1 MAIVGEAHIVVR
13 AITTSV
19 KDDIKKGFDGVDD
32 TVKRAGQSVAKTFQ
46 SDFARSAD
54 QSRKAWV
61 SLTKTSFALQTAV
74 GSLVGGI
81 SSLVGGLGAVAG
93 AAGGAAASVAA
104 LGSAVIA
111 LPVGMAVAKLALG
124 GVGQAVSAA
133 NAGASGYGKSIR
145 ELNEDLQQLKFD
157 QEEAAL
163 SVEGAGL
170 RLERARE
177 NLLRSQDL
185 PLASR
190 ARREAEL
197 EAKEADLAYR
207 RALDRRNDLEEQAK
221 NPVSRG
227 GGGAQQDPFKDL
239 LPSQKAFAKYLIS
252 LKSLQKE
259 LKGAAANGFLPILQ
273 EQMDRLIK
281 TKIGAETFFS
291 VFKTGISE
299 VSSGLGEFTKNFT
312 DSVLTADNLKDL
324 ASVFESIRRSLGQF
338 GSIVG
343 SSLGSVLT
351 ILQAAEPITR
361 KFVSFLEGKAK
372 SFENF
377 LNTKQATGELTAFF
391 NRAGEL
397 AADFGEIFGNIF
409 GFIGDM
415 INANFGPVS
424 GGQYMLNWLK
434 DATQGWKD
442 LRKNLGKKEFDG
454 YFFSAAINSKAVL
467 QSVGALVKELGKL
480 GTMREVKETFDI
492 LATGAPALGN
502 ILRSGQEAG
511 PALAKLLVELTKIAE
526 ALSDSGAIKVFF
538 GVLEQAASAVS
549 GLLENTLV
557 RTLIDIITQI
567 TAIGLA
573 AGTLMKVAT
582 FVFGAIYASVMLP
595 FKALQQFPAAF
606 AAAGTSAQKFGIA
619 LRGALGIVG
628 LISVAVMGAVELNEQ
643 WNDSRRRTVK
653 TTEEIRNEIVAGEGA
668 AVGFQS
674 ALKELGGGN
683 LVFEKLKP
691 STLKGVA
698 DGIELVT
705 ISTDDLAE
713 NGNKLDLVL
722 RALSDEMT
730 GFGTSTQGTQN
741 WFDKEA
747 DWLKIETAIS
757 NTGEA
762 LADVAGSSI
771 PDATSEFVNLAK
783 SYNLTDESAGYLLE
797 SMPAF
802 KEQLKVVA
810 NQVGLATDDQT
821 LLNIAMQKGDDYA
834 QVLESGFGGVDAA
847 AEHAAQQVE
856 ILKDQIKGFGDAEL
870 DTRAAQRSFQE
881 SVDAISESVKANG
894 KTLDIN
900 TEQGRNN
907 QAALD
912 ELARSATEQAIAIY
926 ESTGSTDE
934 MTTSLDK
941 GRDALIKAAE
951 EMGMTKD
958 KAKDLADTLLGTPE
972 EIKIS
977 VDASTEKFDN
987 KMTQLKTTYTPNWF
1001 ETTFPDLFAPGGIFN
1016 SAKPPGSKNGGYIGR
1031 YANGGLVASIRGF
1044 APGGPVTGA
1053 GTARSDSIP
1062 AMLSNGEYVIN
1073 ARATS
1078 ENRELLDR
1086 INNNETV
1093 SMAPTINMTVNAAPG
1108 MNTSELVNEV
1118 SRKIAFELRNGVG
1131 I

>member
-19 KDDIKKGFDGVDD
+19 KDDIKKGFEGVDS
-32 TVKRAGQSVAKTFQ
+32 TVKKTGQSIAKTFQ

-54 QSRKAWV
+54 QSRKSWAA
-61 SLTKTSFALQTAV
+61 LTKTSFTLQTAV
-74 GSLVGGI
+74 GSLVGTI

-93 AAGGAAASVAA
+93 AAGGAAASIVA
-104 LGSAVIA
+104 LGSAVVA

-124 GVGQAVSAA
+124 GIGQAVSAA
-133 NAGASGYGKSIR
+133 NASTGGYGRSVR
-145 ELNEDLQQLKFD
+145 ELAEDLQQLRFD

-163 SVEGAGL
+163 SVERAGIN
-170 RLERARE
+170 LERARE

-197 EAKEADLAYR
+197 EAREADLAYR

-221 NPVSRG
+221 NPITGRG

-252 LKSLQKE
+252 LKPLQKD
-259 LKGAAANGFLPILQ
+259 LKIAASNGFLPILQ
-273 EQMDRLIK
+273 AQMDRLIN
-281 TKIGAETFFS
+281 TQIGAQTFF
-291 VFKTGISE
+291 TILRDGITD
-299 VSSGLGEFTKNFT
+299 VSSGLGDFVTNFT
-312 DSVLTADNLKDL
+312 NSILTANNLKNL
-324 ASVFESIRRSLGQF
+324 ASVFESIRKTLGQF
-338 GSIVG
+338 GSIFG
-343 SSLGSVLT
+343 STLGSALT
-351 ILQAAEPITR
+351 ILQAAEPLTR
-361 KFVSFLEGKAK
+361 RFVSFLEGKAK
-372 SFENF
+372 SFQNF

-391 NRAGEL
+391 NRSGDL
-397 AADFGEIFGNIF
+397 AADFGTIFGNIF
-409 GFIGDM
+409 GLIGDV
-415 INANFGPVS
+415 ISANFGPVS

-442 LRKNLGKKEFDG
+442 LRKNLGRKEFDG
-454 YFFSAAINSKAVL
+454 YFYSASINSKAVL

-480 GTMREVKETFDI
+480 ATMREVKETFDI
-492 LATGAPALGN
+492 LAEGAPALGN
-502 ILRSGQEAG
+502 ILRAGQEAG

-526 ALSDSGAIKVFF
+526 ALSDSGSIKVFF
-538 GVLEQAASAVS
+538 GVLEQVASAVATV
-549 GLLENTLV
+549 LENKLV
-557 RTLIDIITQI
+557 RTLIDIVTQI

-573 AGTLMKVAT
+573 GGVLLKIMT
-582 FVFGAIYASVMLP
+582 FVFGVIYSSVLLP
-595 FKALQQFPAAF
+595 FKALQKFPAAF
-606 AAAGTSAQKFGIA
+606 DAAGTSAKKFGVA
-619 LRGALGIVG
+619 LQGALGLIG
-628 LISVAVMGAVELNEQ
+628 LISIAVVGAIELNDQ
-643 WNDSRRRTVK
+643 WNESRKKTVK
-653 TTEEIRNEIVAGEGA
+653 STEEIRNEIVAGEGA
-668 AVGFQS
+668 AVGFQK
-674 ALKELGGGN
+674 ALRELGGGN

-691 STLKGVA
+691 STLRGVA
-698 DGIELVT
+698 DGIEWVT

-730 GFGTSTQGTQN
+730 GFGKSTQGTQDL
-741 WFDKEA
+741 FDKEA
-747 DWLKIETAIS
+747 DWLKIETAIA

-762 LADVAGSSI
+762 LADIAGSSI
-771 PDATSEFVNLAK
+771 PEATSEFVNLAK
-783 SYNLTDESAGYLLE
+783 SYNLSDESAGYLLE

-802 KEQLKVVA
+802 KAELKA
-810 NQVGLATDDQT
+810 MAEQVGLATDDQT

-834 QVLESGFGGVDAA
+834 TVLESGFAGVDAA
-847 AEHAAQQVE
+847 AEDAAQKVQK
-856 ILKDQIKGFGDAEL
+856 LKDDIMGFGDAQL

-881 SVDAISESVKANG
+881 SVDAISESVKTNG

-912 ELARSATEQAIAIY
+912 ALARSAKEQAVAIY

-934 MTTSLDK
+934 LTTSLDK
-941 GRDALIKAAE
+941 GRDALIKAGE
-951 EMGMTKD
+951 EMGLTKD
-958 KAKDLADTLLGTPE
+958 KAKTLADTLLGTPE

-987 KMTQLKTTYTPNWF
+987 KMTELKTTYTPNWF
-1001 ETTFPDLFAPGGIFN
+1001 EKTFPDLFAPGGVFN
-1016 SAKPPGSKNGGYIGR
+1016 PAAIGKKDGGYIGR
-1031 YANGGLVASIRGF
+1031 YANGGLVSAIRGF
-1044 APGGPVTGA
+1044 APGGPVYGP

-1108 MNTSELVNEV
+1108 MSTSELVNEV
-1118 SRKIAFELRNGVG
+1118 SRKIAFELRSGVG
-1131 I
+1131 R